1 VDAEG
6 TNEPARLDELVV
18 EAEWSPDG
26 KSVAYVTQVEG
37 PPAFPYSGET
47 YVWEPGSSAPR
58 RIVDGSSP
66 AWSPTGGSLAFTRNG
81 SLWRIDI
88 ASGTQQ
94 PLLRAA
100 MPILDEPR
108 WSPDGRYIAFRA
120 QNVGGEIRAID
131 VDGPNERYLGL
142 GASASYS
149 PDGERIAFMA
159 GSGGLGFAGNLM
171 AMQADGT
178 RIVALAHV
186 FYGDTIPACPGRQY
200 AWSPDSQQIAFA
212 DLNAEVKLV
221 GAAGGEDPRTLGP
234 GYGPSFFPD
243 SASVVY
249 GRSDR
254 SGPPGCTVYSRS
266 TAAPAET
273 ALAEGVRNPL
283 VSADGR
289 YLVGELD
296 SFYRVPAVSVIELAR
311 PENRVDVPQAWFP
324 ALSRD
329 GSRVAYFIADG
340 TQGSVFPPYGSPGR
354 IVVAALNARATTLA
368 EVTVPVAVRDI
379 AWSPDGSELAY
390 SVSTQDGTSIYVV
403 DIANL
408 GAPRRLTE
416 GYSPSWSP
424 DGQTILFAR
433 YEN

>member
-1 VDAEG
+1 MLQRPRLWLFVIVAVAIFAAGAFLLTGGDSATPLNGDSEPSPLDIENENAVVDPSAKGPFPLTPGLYVFDTETGEVRRVLDQKGDNFGFDTATTYQWSQDGEWLVSTSVGNVNKIIAVSRDGSRRREAAGQSWTVQRQDDGAFVLHMRPVSETDEEQPEILGRLDLDTMAVSELVKSNGGAVSPDGRYVAQVTNDGALVLTDVTTGETRTLYSIPRNEGWISLPAGPVWSPDGKSLLLQESRRDRPALLAVDAEG

-26 KSVAYVTQVEG
+26 KSVAYVTYVEG
-37 PPAFPYSGET
+37 PPAFPYPGET
-47 YVWEPGSSAPR
+47 YVWEPESNSAPR
-58 RIVDGSSP
+58 RIIDGSSP

-178 RIVALAHV
+178 RIVA
-186 FYGDTIPACPGRQY
+186 
-200 AWSPDSQQIAFA
+200 
-212 DLNAEVKLV
+212 
-221 GAAGGEDPRTLGP
+221 
-234 GYGPSFFPD
+234 
-243 SASVVY
+243 
-249 GRSDR
+249 
-254 SGPPGCTVYSRS
+254 
-266 TAAPAET
+266 
-273 ALAEGVRNPL
+273 
-283 VSADGR
+283 
-289 YLVGELD
+289 
-296 SFYRVPAVSVIELAR
+296 
-311 PENRVDVPQAWFP
+311 
-324 ALSRD
+324 
-329 GSRVAYFIADG
+329 
-340 TQGSVFPPYGSPGR
+340 
-354 IVVAALNARATTLA
+354 
-368 EVTVPVAVRDI
+368 
-379 AWSPDGSELAY
+379 
-390 SVSTQDGTSIYVV
+390 
-403 DIANL
+403 
-408 GAPRRLTE
+408 
-416 GYSPSWSP
+416 
-424 DGQTILFAR
+424 
-433 YEN
+433 